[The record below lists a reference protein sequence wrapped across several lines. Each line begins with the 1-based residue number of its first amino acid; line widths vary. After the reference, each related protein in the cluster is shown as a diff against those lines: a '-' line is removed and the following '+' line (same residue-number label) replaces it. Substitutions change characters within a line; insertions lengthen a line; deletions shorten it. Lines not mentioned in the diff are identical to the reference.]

1 MALVIEDGTGKAD
14 AESWATEPD
23 TTAYWTARLE
33 QGWIDA
39 DVPTREAKL
48 REAADYLMLAY
59 RWPGQPAV
67 TGQRLPWPRAGVVS
81 GKGYY
86 PSDAIPTQVIQAQQ
100 LLALEALTTP
110 LLKKPA
116 VDRTVIEET
125 KSVSGVGSKTFKYAT
140 APIDGVSGLRRF
152 FTVDNILAGIAVAS
166 VSDGGVAQVPLRRA
180 L

>member
-1 MALVIEDGTGKAD
+1 MALVIEDGTGKPD
-14 AESWATEPD
+14 GESWATEPD
-23 TTAYWTARLE
+23 TTAYWTARQE
-33 QGWIDA
+33 AGWVAA

-67 TGQRLPWPRAGVVS
+67 VGQRLPWPRAGVPS
-81 GKGYY
+81 GKTTY
-86 PSDAIPTQVIQAQQ
+86 PADAIPTQVIQAQM

-110 LLKKPA
+110 LLKKGEPE
-116 VDRTVIEET
+116 RTVIEET

-140 APIDGVSGLRRF
+140 AAIDSLSGLRRF

-166 VSDGGVAQVPLRRA
+166 VSDGGVSQVKLRRT